1 MIFFIFLQFKNL
13 FIMAPKKLLK
23 RSTKSK
29 GKTAKTKTGIAG
41 LFGMFKGRIHYKDDS
56 IFNLD

>member
-1 MIFFIFLQFKNL
+1 
-13 FIMAPKKLLK
+13 MAPKKVRK
-23 RSTKSK
+23 ASPKSK